1 MSWNTTV
8 KFVNIPFYRI
18 NDGCEMYFKSKEL
31 IDNYF
36 LNHKIS
42 EYEYSNQSYMRVEA
56 GDFKCKVNCDS
67 LMSQCPNFIMFKNED
82 FGDRWFI
89 ANILDIV
96 YVSQNVTKISYAT
109 HPLYSFWDLLDFS
122 KKSYIVRRTWSGTND
137 DDVDLLELPYEEID
151 TGESYQIMDN
161 TFDFNDTTGNYETEQ
176 FYYILMTRELT
187 TSGSTHNIVTT
198 QKQIKYL
205 DGNDIKTLTSING
218 YNSVLYAYVMNF
230 KCLNELLNRGIF
242 GESCTLVNTLQ
253 QVSLLP
259 FGRSMFKG
267 NLTNIKNN
275 ISIALSDGSTFSG
288 SSLSSD
294 CELYDQSNFGD
305 LYDEVKLKNW
315 CSRLTNYINQSVKN
329 DYTLTFNDTLP
340 TSAIGKY
347 LYRYPF
353 SLFSSYDGVNNEV
366 NYKIEELNRT
376 NELEPIKN
384 KELSLFKYA
393 SLGQAPLL
401 AYCFKSY
408 QNSSVDY
415 SYNDLVTLENIIT
428 TMGTNFVSIPV
439 TIQLA
444 IINSYT
450 AAFLQ
455 SNQNQI
461 NAQRQNLVD
470 TLNTYVNNLN
480 ATLQASGTS
489 ASLAREAGLMQNQ
502 ATKQISAISSAT
514 DYLNNTRSLATT
526 LLNSNIEAAS
536 NAVQGITTG
545 AAQLADPRQTV
556 GGIATMGNAV
566 IGYGATTTTASNS
579 YRTAMMNAQ
588 HQLNANN
595 QIMNIKLNAANKGT
609 ENSYKAAMIEAQTAY
624 ANGLRTAR
632 NSYTTEMRSL
642 NAKLQDTR
650 NVPPTVQSMGNNSS
664 IFNILNNR
672 DCIRFTTKS
681 LPKGVMQRVIN
692 YFVFNGFLTNKGE
705 SLQDVFNKFDDN
717 NGFFIQTSNANISG
731 MIPQNIL
738 LSIVQQFNSGIY
750 FWKPEHYQDYDSMRE
765 V

>member
-1 MSWNTTV
+1 MAWNTKI

-18 NDGCEMYFKSKEL
+18 NDGSEIYFKTKTL
-31 IDNYF
+31 MDNYF
-36 LNHKIS
+36 LNHVIS
-42 EYEYSNQSYMRVEA
+42 EYDYTNQSYMRIEA
-56 GDFKCKVNCDS
+56 GEFKCKVNCDT
-67 LMSQCPNFIMFKNED
+67 LMSQCPNFIMFQNKD
-82 FGDRWFI
+82 FGNRWFI
-89 ANILDIV
+89 ANILNIV
-96 YVSQNVTKISYAT
+96 YVSPNVSRISYAT

-122 KKSYIVRRTWSGTND
+122 KQSYIVRRTWSGKND
-137 DDVDLLELPYEEID
+137 DETELMELPYEEID
-151 TGESYQIMDN
+151 TGESYQILDN

-187 TSGSTHNIVTT
+187 TGGSTHNIVTT

-205 DGNDIKTLTSING
+205 DGNEVRTLTSING

-230 KCLNELLNRGIF
+230 KCLNELLNRGVF
-242 GESCTLVNTLQ
+242 GESCSLVNTLQ

-267 NLTNIKNN
+267 NLNNIKNN
-275 ISIALSDGSTFSG
+275 ISIKLSDGSTFSG
-288 SSLSSD
+288 SSLSAD

-305 LYDEVKLKNW
+305 LYDEKQLRNW
-315 CSRLTNYINQSVKN
+315 CSRLTNYINHSIDKN
-329 DYTLTFNDTLP
+329 YDGEFNDNLP

-353 SLFSSYDGVNNEV
+353 SILSSYDGINNEV
-366 NYKIEELNRT
+366 NYKIEELNRC
-376 NELEPIKN
+376 NELQPIKD
-384 KELSLFKYA
+384 KSLSLFKYA

-401 AYCFKSY
+401 AYCFKTY

-470 TLNTYVNNLN
+470 TLNTYINNLN
-480 ATLQASGTS
+480 STLQASATS
-489 ASLAREAGLMQNQ
+489 ASLNRESTLLENQTVNQINAITSNLDYQNS
-502 ATKQISAISSAT
+502 TRSAINT
-514 DYLNNTRSLATT
+514 LNNA
-526 LLNSNIEAAS
+526 NID
-536 NAVQGITTG
+536 AVSKAFQGVSTGGG
-545 AAQLADPRQTV
+545 AAL
-556 GGIATMGNAV
+556 GGHLSEGI
-566 IGYGATTTTASNS
+566 TTASNAIIGYQSDTRVAANS
-579 YRTAMMNAQ
+579 YRTSLQNAQ
-588 HQLNANN
+588 NQLNANS
-595 QIMNIKLNAANKGT
+595 QIMNMRLTSSNRVA
-609 ENSYKAAMIEAQTAY
+609 ENVYKAAMVQANAAY

-632 NSYTTEMRSL
+632 NNYTTEMRSL

-692 YFVFNGFLTNKGE
+692 YFVFNGFLTNKAE
-705 SLQDVFNKFDDN
+705 SIESIFNKFADD
-717 NGFFIQTSNANISG
+717 NGFFLQTSNANISG
-731 MIPQNIL
+731 QIPQNL
-738 LSIVQQFNSGIY
+738 LLDIANQFNSGIY
-750 FWKPEHYQDYDSMRE
+750 FWKPEHYQDYESMRG